1 MSRIK
6 TKKEKWRN
14 TIKLSLEILKCR
26 IKNLKFCLRINFWKS
41 IFLLINFKKDQIYEF
56 DTRTY
61 PSLKYTSI
69 KLYLCNFSRSNFFSR
84 SKLNGKH
91 DIYRMFYCFNPDST
105 LPFAS
110 TLEKQFCNEKF
121 VLIFFFPPH
130 EIFSYSHSSKRFSEN
145 FISYSSIVSETFLLS
160 TFSLRVVISSTIL
173 LSLFNKGALF
183 LVRYPAIS
191 IHWNRSGGKKRE
203 KRRFSF
209 LPSLLDTRFFSTWRC
224 ELL

>member
-69 KLYLCNFSRSNFFSR
+69 KSYLCNFSRSNFFSR

-121 VLIFFFPPH
+121 VLIFFFPPPMK
-130 EIFSYSHSSKRFSEN
+130 YSRIRIPRKD
-145 FISYSSIVSETFLLS
+145 FLKILS
-160 TFSLRVVISSTIL
+160 RT
-173 LSLFNKGALF
+173 
-183 LVRYPAIS
+183 
-191 IHWNRSGGKKRE
+191 
-203 KRRFSF
+203 
-209 LPSLLDTRFFSTWRC
+209 LPSSRRLSSSQPFPF
-224 ELL
+224 E